1 MISPVSNTAEHL
13 SQRAKAN
20 ASCAAYAA
28 GIIKYSR
35 DGEHSR
41 DAATEEIQEQRLRN
55 ISAPS
60 RDCGSTSFL
69 TRAESR
75 QQTELTKCEVGLLCL
90 LAQPFMK
97 KQTFFAVS
105 APSLCA
111 LDAGAVMKLDI
122 YD

>member
-13 SQRAKAN
+13 SQRSKAN

-41 DAATEEIQEQRLRN
+41 DAATEEIQEQKLRN
-55 ISAPS
+55 ISAP
-60 RDCGSTSFL
+60 FL
-69 TRAESR
+69 RE
-75 QQTELTKCEVGLLCL
+75 QTADRSGEVRSGLVVP

>member
-41 DAATEEIQEQRLRN
+41 DAATEEIQEQKLRN
-55 ISAPS
+55 ISAPFLREQTADRIDEVRS
-60 RDCGSTSFL
+60 GLVVPFGTTFYEEANVLCRKCTILMCIRCRCGD
-69 TRAESR
+69 
-75 QQTELTKCEVGLLCL
+75 EVRYL
-90 LAQPFMK
+90 
-97 KQTFFAVS
+97 
-105 APSLCA
+105 
-111 LDAGAVMKLDI
+111 
-122 YD
+122 